1 MGDADIRVGTARGW
15 RFASI
20 LSILTLI
27 GGVLVMIPLFTFRY
41 EIAEFLTQDEQI
53 KELVANPL
61 PIVFISYLLETIQLQ
76 RQGVIRGL
84 NLQGKAWMITLFCYW
99 LVGVPQ
105 GLLMAF
111 RWGKSIE
118 GLRVGLL
125 IA

>member
-1 MGDADIRVGTARGW
+1 
-15 RFASI
+15 
-20 LSILTLI
+20 
-27 GGVLVMIPLFTFRY
+27 MIPLFTFRN

-53 KELVANPL
+53 KELVANTL

-84 NLQGKAWMITLFCYW
+84 NLQSKAWMITLFCYW